1 MLSDLFSEAARRHT
15 SRVAVTDPDTE
26 LTYGGVLSRAAE
38 TADAFHR
45 IRRGDSPSRVGLVAS
60 NSVEYVVC
68 YVAVLLTGDV
78 PFLIDSS
85 FGARELSLI
94 AEDCGLDLMVHDAPP
109 DGESL
114 PVLWEPLAAGPGTLH
129 VGRLPAVA
137 ERPKLLDDT
146 EVCRFTSG
154 TTGKPNCIEFSGAA
168 VSAAAAN
175 WAEGTGLS
183 ADDRVACFAG
193 LSNGL
198 AFNTSLLS
206 VFLTGSSLHLSRGLP
221 TGGRIARLIESVE
234 ATRLV
239 GFPAL
244 YESVLRRGLAEDVAR
259 RIEVAISSGAP
270 LRPETKEAFAS
281 RTGVAI
287 RNYYGVAEAG
297 PLTFAH
303 DGEGLDGLGAALP
316 GVTLWAGTPD
326 SPGPIHVVSQSMG
339 SRYLNAPGV
348 FESRLDAQGR
358 YRTGDE
364 GYLDQ
369 GILHITGRTGRAIN
383 VGGRKVDPVEVADA
397 LRSAEGVHE
406 VVVFEDTDQHGDALV
421 AAAVTG
427 EASLDGAA
435 VRAHCLGR
443 LAAFKVPTR
452 ILVLDRL
459 PVNSIGKPSRTAL
472 RELTAHHHR

>member
-1 MLSDLFSEAARRHT
+1 MLSDLFTEAARRHA
-15 SRVAVTDPDTE
+15 SRLAVTDPGTG
-26 LTYGGVLSRAAE
+26 LTYGEVLSRATGTAE
-38 TADAFHR
+38 AFR
-45 IRRGDSPSRVGLVAS
+45 RLRRGDEPSRVGLVAS
-60 NSVEYVVC
+60 NSAEYVVC
-68 YVAVLLTGDV
+68 YVAVLLAGDV

-85 FGARELSLI
+85 FGPRELSLI
-94 AEDCGLDLMVHDAPP
+94 TEECGLDLLVRDAPS
-109 DGESL
+109 DGKSPAVPGDL
-114 PVLWEPLAAGPGTLH
+114 LASGTGTLR
-129 VGRLPAVA
+129 VGRTAAPA
-137 ERPKLLDDT
+137 ERPMLLDDT

-154 TTGKPNCIEFSGAA
+154 TTGKPNCIEFSGGA
-168 VSAAAAN
+168 VAAAAAN
-175 WAEGTGLS
+175 WAEGTGLG

-221 TGGRIARLIESVE
+221 TGGRTARLIESVG

-244 YESVLRRGLAEDVAR
+244 YESVLRRGLAQDVAR

-281 RTGVAI
+281 RTGVVI

-303 DGEGLDGLGAALP
+303 DEQGLDGLGPALP
-316 GVTLWAGTPD
+316 GVTLWAGTPG
-326 SPGPIHVVSQSMG
+326 SPGPIHVVSESMG

-348 FESRLDAQGR
+348 FESRLDARGR

-364 GYLDQ
+364 GSLDQ

-383 VGGRKVDPVEVADA
+383 VGGRKVDPVEVADV
-397 LRSAEGVHE
+397 LRGVAGVHD
-406 VVVFEDTDQHGDALV
+406 VVVFEDTDQHGDSLV

-427 EASLDGAA
+427 GASLDGAA
-435 VRAHCLGR
+435 VRDHCRER

-452 ILVLDRL
+452 VLVLDRL
-459 PVNSIGKPSRTAL
+459 PVNSIGKPSLAAL
-472 RELTAHHHR
+472 RELTAHHR

>member
-1 MLSDLFSEAARRHT
+1 MLSDLFAEAARDHA
-15 SRVAVTDPDTE
+15 SRLAVTDPGVR
-26 LTYGGVLSRAAE
+26 LTYGEVLSRATGTAE
-38 TADAFHR
+38 AFR
-45 IRRGDSPSRVGLVAS
+45 RLRRGGEPSRIGLAAS

-68 YVAVLLTGDV
+68 YIAVLLAGDV

-85 FGARELSLI
+85 FGPRELSLI
-94 AEDCGLDLMVHDAPP
+94 TDECGLDLLVRDAPT
-109 DGESL
+109 DGESHSTGGGL
-114 PVLWEPLAAGPGTLH
+114 LTPGAGTLH
-129 VGRLPAVA
+129 VGRLVA
-137 ERPKLLDDT
+137 PQLRPKLLDDT

-154 TTGKPNCIEFSGAA
+154 TTGKPNCIEFSGSA
-168 VSAAAAN
+168 VAAAAAN
-175 WAEGTGLS
+175 WAEGTGLG

-221 TGGRIARLIESVE
+221 TGGRTARLIGSVG

-281 RTGVAI
+281 RTGVVI

-297 PLTFAH
+297 PLTFAQ
-303 DGEGLDGLGAALP
+303 DGQDLDGLGAALP
-316 GVTLWAGTPD
+316 GVELWAGTST

-348 FESRLDAQGR
+348 FESRLDARGR

-364 GYLDQ
+364 GFLDR
-369 GILHITGRTGRAIN
+369 GVLHITGRTGRAIN
-383 VGGRKVDPVEVADA
+383 VGGRKVDPVEVAEV
-397 LRSAEGVHE
+397 LRGAVGVHD
-406 VVVFEDTDQHGDALV
+406 VVVFEDVDQHGDALV

-435 VRAHCLGR
+435 VRAHCMER

-452 ILVLDRL
+452 LLVLDRL
-459 PVNSIGKPSRTAL
+459 PVNSIGKPSRAAL